1 MSFKLDLKQER
12 GKTRLT
18 RDKHE
23 GSMTVF
29 EGRCL
34 SGDGIHVSAETEELL
49 MC

>member
-1 MSFKLDLKQER
+1 MSFKLDLKQKR
-12 GKTRLT
+12 GETRLT

-23 GSMTVF
+23 GSMTIF

-34 SGDGIHVSAETEELL
+34 SEDGIYVSAETKELL